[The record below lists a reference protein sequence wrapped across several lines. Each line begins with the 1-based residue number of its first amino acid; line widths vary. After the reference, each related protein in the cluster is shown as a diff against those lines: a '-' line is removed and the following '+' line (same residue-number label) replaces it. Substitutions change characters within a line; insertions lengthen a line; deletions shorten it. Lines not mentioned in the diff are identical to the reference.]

1 MFHAGEE
8 GSRFYVIISGSCAV
22 LSPVVKPS
30 GETEYKQL
38 ALLRQGECFGELALL
53 TYKPR
58 AASVICR
65 EETHLAVLERNDYL
79 RVLGKTH
86 KGALQSKLAL
96 LMQLPIF
103 AKWSKTA
110 LQGLSY
116 FFKERTYKR
125 HQVLFQ
131 AGQLVKEVYLVV
143 QGEFQLSKH
152 IHQASKSV
160 PCHPMA
166 RLQID
171 VTLLTTGELVGA
183 EEIIRSL
190 PHRYSCMCR
199 STQGE
204 VLCIAREDFLGRV
217 TNEETVSYLRSM
229 NETKEVYRH
238 QRIVRLTQLA
248 HEEKAVL
255 LGPQTRKF
263 SQSPDFGESARDALL
278 REKANLSKL
287 PGVPAF
293 QLQKVTRTESLPE
306 CITERPRLSA
316 RDLEQFHSQSPSKF
330 DPSPLFRQTTWD
342 QIVLRKYPINKKS
355 PKFSHSRQSSV
366 VNIHTQSLRAKAA
379 QPRQEERV
387 AGPVTSRALSHINLK
402 IEEGQITDVS

>member
-1 MFHAGEE
+1 M
-8 GSRFYVIISGSCAV
+8 
-22 LSPVVKPS
+22 LSPVAKAS

-65 EETHLAVLERNDYL
+65 EETHFAVLERNDYL

-86 KGALQSKLAL
+86 KGALQSKLTL

-125 HQVLFQ
+125 HQTLFQ
-131 AGQLVKEVYLVV
+131 AGQSVKDVYLVV

-160 PCHPMA
+160 PSPPSA

-171 VTLLTTGELVGA
+171 FTLLTTGELVGA
-183 EEIIRSL
+183 EELIRNL

-204 VLCIAREDFLGRV
+204 VLYIAREDFLGRV
-217 TNEETVSYLRSM
+217 TNEETVSYLRLM

-238 QRIVRLTQLA
+238 QRIVKLTQLA
-248 HEEKAVL
+248 NEEKAGWR
-255 LGPQTRKF
+255 GPQARKY
-263 SQSPDFGESARDALL
+263 SQSPELGESARDALL

-287 PGVPAF
+287 PGVPLF
-293 QLQKVTRTESLPE
+293 QLQKVTRTERLQ
-306 CITERPRLSA
+306 CTTERLRPSLRYS
-316 RDLEQFHSQSPSKF
+316 EPFPSPTTKL
-330 DPSPLFRQTTWD
+330 DPSPLSRQTTWD
-342 QIVLRKYPINKKS
+342 QIVLRKYAINKKVA
-355 PKFSHSRQSSV
+355 KFSHSRQVSV
-366 VNIHTQSLRAKAA
+366 VNFHTQFLRAQAA
-379 QPRQEERV
+379 HRPEERV
-387 AGPVTSRALSHINLK
+387 SGPATCRALS
-402 IEEGQITDVS
+402 IEEPQTADVS